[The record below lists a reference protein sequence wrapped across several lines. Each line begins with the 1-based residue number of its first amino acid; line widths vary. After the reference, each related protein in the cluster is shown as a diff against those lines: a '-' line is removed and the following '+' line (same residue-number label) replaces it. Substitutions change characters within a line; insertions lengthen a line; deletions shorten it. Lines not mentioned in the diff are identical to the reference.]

1 MTDIISEELVVAI
14 CFVAFVFFAY
24 RPIKKAVLSA
34 LEQKI
39 SEIKDNLQ
47 KAETLKEEAKS
58 TLELLAKELTNLEQ
72 SKTQLLLDAQ
82 HNIEHA
88 INLKNEEMK
97 LLFARI
103 ENSALQNL
111 QYQAD
116 QATENMKKQ
125 FIEKTMNL
133 VQNYLKETNNNSL
146 TQKEIIELFTHKK

>member
-1 MTDIISEELVVAI
+1 MTDIISEELIVAI

-24 RPIKKAVLSA
+24 RPIKKAVFSA

-47 KAETLKEEAKS
+47 KAESLQEEAKS
-58 TLELLAKELTNLEQ
+58 VLESLTEELEVLEQ
-72 SKTQLLLDAQ
+72 RKTKLLLDAQ
-82 HNIEHA
+82 HNIEHKM
-88 INLKNEEMK
+88 NLKNEEMK

-125 FIEKTMNL
+125 FIEKTMTI

-146 TQKEIIELFTHKK
+146 TQQEIIELFTHKN

>member
-1 MTDIISEELVVAI
+1 MTNIISEELIVAI

-24 RPIKKAVLSA
+24 RPIKKAVSNA

-47 KAETLKEEAKS
+47 KAQTLKEEAKS
-58 TLELLAKELTNLEQ
+58 TLELLAKELENLEQ

-125 FIEKTMNL
+125 FIEKTMTL

>member
-1 MTDIISEELVVAI
+1 MTDIISEELIVAI

-24 RPIKKAVLSA
+24 RPIKKAVFSA

-47 KAETLKEEAKS
+47 KAENLKEEAKS
-58 TLELLAKELTNLEQ
+58 LLESLEGELKALEQ
-72 SKTQLLLDAQ
+72 SKTKLLLDAQ
-82 HNIEHA
+82 HNIEHKM
-88 INLKNEEMK
+88 NLKNEEMK

-116 QATENMKKQ
+116 QAADNMKKQ
-125 FIEKTMNL
+125 FIEKTMTI

-146 TQKEIIELFTHKK
+146 TQQEIIKLFTHKN

>member
-1 MTDIISEELVVAI
+1 MTDIINEELIVAI

-24 RPIKKAVLSA
+24 RPIKKAVINA

-58 TLELLAKELTNLEQ
+58 TLELLAKELKNLEQ

-125 FIEKTMNL
+125 FIDKTMTL
-133 VQNYLKETNNNSL
+133 VQNYLKETNNNAL

>member
-34 LEQKI
+34 LEHKI

-58 TLELLAKELTNLEQ
+58 TLELLAKELKNLEQ

>member
-1 MTDIISEELVVAI
+1 MIDIINEELVVAI
-14 CFVAFVFFAY
+14 CFVAFVFFTY
-24 RPIKKAVLSA
+24 RPIKKAVYSA

-47 KAETLKEEAKS
+47 KAENLKVEAKS
-58 TLELLAKELTNLEQ
+58 TLELLNKELKILEQ
-72 SKTQLLLDAQ
+72 SKTKLLLDAQ

-125 FIEKTMNL
+125 FIEKTMTL
-133 VQNYLKETNNNSL
+133 VQSYLKETNNNSL
-146 TQKEIIELFTHKK
+146 TQQEIIELFTNKS

>member
-1 MTDIISEELVVAI
+1 M
-14 CFVAFVFFAY
+14 
-24 RPIKKAVLSA
+24 
-34 LEQKI
+34 
-39 SEIKDNLQ
+39 
-47 KAETLKEEAKS
+47 KEEAKS
-58 TLELLAKELTNLEQ
+58 TLELLAKELKNLEQ
-72 SKTQLLLDAQ
+72 SKTQLLLVAQ
-82 HNIEHA
+82 NNIEHA
-88 INLKNEEMK
+88 IILKNEEMK

>member
-1 MTDIISEELVVAI
+1 MIDIINEEFVVAI
-14 CFVAFVFFAY
+14 CFVAFVFFTY
-24 RPIKKAVLSA
+24 RPIKKAVYSA

-47 KAETLKEEAKS
+47 KAENLKVEAKS
-58 TLELLAKELTNLEQ
+58 TLELLNKELKILEQ
-72 SKTQLLLDAQ
+72 SKTKLLLDAQ

-125 FIEKTMNL
+125 FIEKTMTL
-133 VQNYLKETNNNSL
+133 VQSYLKETNNNSL
-146 TQKEIIELFTHKK
+146 TQQEIIELFTNKS

>member
-1 MTDIISEELVVAI
+1 MTDIISEELIVAI

-24 RPIKKAVLSA
+24 RPIKKAVFSA

-47 KAETLKEEAKS
+47 KAENLKEEAKS
-58 TLELLAKELTNLEQ
+58 LLESLEGELKALEQ
-72 SKTQLLLDAQ
+72 SKTKLLLDAQ
-82 HNIEHA
+82 HNIEHKM
-88 INLKNEEMK
+88 NLKNEEMK

-125 FIEKTMNL
+125 FIEKTMTI

-146 TQKEIIELFTHKK
+146 TQQEIIELFTHKN

>member
-1 MTDIISEELVVAI
+1 
-14 CFVAFVFFAY
+14 
-24 RPIKKAVLSA
+24 
-34 LEQKI
+34 
-39 SEIKDNLQ
+39 
-47 KAETLKEEAKS
+47 
-58 TLELLAKELTNLEQ
+58 LEQ

>member
-14 CFVAFVFFAY
+14 CFVVFVFFAY
-24 RPIKKAVLSA
+24 RPIKKAVSNA

-58 TLELLAKELTNLEQ
+58 TLELLAKELKNLEQ